1 LLARLAFVFVAA
13 TFAAEPARASCPY
26 GTDADSDGYPSAGY
40 PGCVRDCDDGNWFV
54 NPGRPEDPGLPTD
67 DNCNG
72 RKQMVARF
80 GESFFAPPAW
90 VGTGTFSA
98 AGDGV
103 FLLDSASVQRD
114 INLTLYTSTYVAL
127 DVTNLSGAGCSV
139 QLVTREPSAVPG
151 SATTKSV
158 PITGTGVQFLWF
170 GSLFSPPEFVKTV
183 KLACSAGS
191 SLTADWLQL
200 QDAEVEFPPAAD
212 LEMTWRDARIPAGG
226 HTTSV
231 VRDDRFG
238 ALWMGSDVAGVA
250 RYDGDEWQVANGS
263 GATGLLSG
271 RTLGV
276 ADILPMGGGSGEVY
290 VLTGDVNGGAG
301 GGLWQSYDD
310 GETWTQKASHLE
322 QHIGQPYA
330 DRTFDDDIA
339 GDPRASGCGKNDQA
353 GGRLLVAHT
362 AGEPTAGDVIYIANA
377 DINFDEYGAIE
388 YDNRGVSIWDGSEAC
403 ALPNTGVPLP
413 HGWVGALLRVDALPN
428 ETEVLL
434 VGYRPMFSGEP
445 TLYACTLPPG
455 GPSCTGGAA
464 AVCESIALGDN
475 LADVRD
481 LELDTWLRDVEGAS
495 AEVGVFVVDGGGR
508 PTVEWLPGDDAPGC
522 TYDTSNVSELFL
534 SDASGT
540 LAILDPVVDL
550 LNWENIPAVAS
561 GLAITGLSLDPDSRF
576 LFVNTPKTDG
586 AKYSIGRAYRIAAD
600 DLLGLGTLVLKSLN
614 TDDGVTTD
622 VSVEAWYERARRLT
636 DLDLVGA
643 WLGAEVFG
651 RADPFPARDAP
662 GHAPDFTWLS
672 PFWALDTGFCPTC
685 GPTSGD
691 VALAAAGTIA
701 WKIERLADDWTD
713 NEAGEGVDYADDSL
727 AQPEGDVL
735 FTFFPGIDTNSGLTY
750 QSLAAHD
757 VAYDADGGL
766 WTGAG
771 DLGLFYSPLYTAPTF
786 SDPYGAAND
795 CLWRGWSAGINSV
808 SVVRRRELGE
818 GEEDMP
824 VVWATIMDQSIRD
837 APDHESG
844 VVRSLDRGATWRY
857 AAAGFM
863 KDDDTPAHSVVD
875 DGGYEAWL
883 TSSDGEYGERTCRD
897 TFDDDRLLPFTDFD
911 LNPNTSPAHAFSA
924 ENGHDLAEARLTT
937 AATLGRTQH
946 IRAVDEDVAVVLLAP
961 DADAGTSGDHPT
973 PGAGGLYLTVNGGST
988 WELLDFDGDGCTA
1001 STTYD
1006 GAEFELRAAPLDT
1019 SLTPWNGSTGAIEL
1033 VLLTPGGS
1041 ENCALAR
1048 VTIDGLGG
1056 ALSTTWRWYSLPK
1069 TDSNGTAGTA
1079 AVCGLYGDAGPGV
1092 SNLTSVA
1099 IAPWSDS
1106 VMITG
1111 RYVRN
1116 HNPSSQA
1123 ISTVYGGACL
1133 VDLNTGAVTPV
1144 TDPRTDAR
1152 GFSLASANPH
1162 VADMWVLLPEFDL
1175 SYEECGDVRN
1185 GAGSGWFKAD
1195 CPNVTP
1201 VLVTV
1206 GAGGITTREVPAPLP
1221 NHTASGASWSDLD
1234 TPDDSVNGSGT
1245 WFAIST
1251 LGSGTW
1257 RAELTW

>member
-1 LLARLAFVFVAA
+1 
-13 TFAAEPARASCPY
+13 
-26 GTDADSDGYPSAGY
+26 
-40 PGCVRDCDDGNWFV
+40 
-54 NPGRPEDPGLPTD
+54 
-67 DNCNG
+67 
-72 RKQMVARF
+72 
-80 GESFFAPPAW
+80 
-90 VGTGTFSA
+90 
-98 AGDGV
+98 
-103 FLLDSASVQRD
+103 
-114 INLTLYTSTYVAL
+114 
-127 DVTNLSGAGCSV
+127 
-139 QLVTREPSAVPG
+139 
-151 SATTKSV
+151 
-158 PITGTGVQFLWF
+158 
-170 GSLFSPPEFVKTV
+170 
-183 KLACSAGS
+183 
-191 SLTADWLQL
+191 
-200 QDAEVEFPPAAD
+200 
-212 LEMTWRDARIPAGG
+212 
-226 HTTSV
+226 
-231 VRDDRFG
+231 
-238 ALWMGSDVAGVA
+238 
-250 RYDGDEWQVANGS
+250 
-263 GATGLLSG
+263 
-271 RTLGV
+271 
-276 ADILPMGGGSGEVY
+276 
-290 VLTGDVNGGAG
+290 
-301 GGLWQSYDD
+301 
-310 GETWTQKASHLE
+310 
-322 QHIGQPYA
+322 
-330 DRTFDDDIA
+330 
-339 GDPRASGCGKNDQA
+339 
-353 GGRLLVAHT
+353 
-362 AGEPTAGDVIYIANA
+362 
-377 DINFDEYGAIE
+377 
-388 YDNRGVSIWDGSEAC
+388 
-403 ALPNTGVPLP
+403 
-413 HGWVGALLRVDALPN
+413 
-428 ETEVLL
+428 
-434 VGYRPMFSGEP
+434 
-445 TLYACTLPPG
+445 
-455 GPSCTGGAA
+455 
-464 AVCESIALGDN
+464 
-475 LADVRD
+475 
-481 LELDTWLRDVEGAS
+481 
-495 AEVGVFVVDGGGR
+495 
-508 PTVEWLPGDDAPGC
+508 
-522 TYDTSNVSELFL
+522 
-534 SDASGT
+534 
-540 LAILDPVVDL
+540 
-550 LNWENIPAVAS
+550 
-561 GLAITGLSLDPDSRF
+561 
-576 LFVNTPKTDG
+576 
-586 AKYSIGRAYRIAAD
+586 
-600 DLLGLGTLVLKSLN
+600 
-614 TDDGVTTD
+614 
-622 VSVEAWYERARRLT
+622 
-636 DLDLVGA
+636 
-643 WLGAEVFG
+643 
-651 RADPFPARDAP
+651 
-662 GHAPDFTWLS
+662 
-672 PFWALDTGFCPTC
+672 
-685 GPTSGD
+685 
-691 VALAAAGTIA
+691 
-701 WKIERLADDWTD
+701 
-713 NEAGEGVDYADDSL
+713 
-727 AQPEGDVL
+727 
-735 FTFFPGIDTNSGLTY
+735 
-750 QSLAAHD
+750 
-757 VAYDADGGL
+757 
-766 WTGAG
+766 
-771 DLGLFYSPLYTAPTF
+771 
-786 SDPYGAAND
+786 
-795 CLWRGWSAGINSV
+795 
-808 SVVRRRELGE
+808 
-818 GEEDMP
+818 
-824 VVWATIMDQSIRD
+824 
-837 APDHESG
+837 
-844 VVRSLDRGATWRY
+844 
-857 AAAGFM
+857 M